1 MSASPRISVIVPTK
15 NRPNLLTEAVN
26 SVLSQSMPDFE
37 VIVIDDCSQPPADLA
52 QVSTIA
58 DTRLRIERLSM
69 SMGAAAAKNR
79 GVAMSR
85 APVLAFLDDDDL
97 YRPTYLEQ
105 ALRALECLPDVD
117 VVFMGV
123 EYFSNCTDLEV
134 PQHREVM
141 SSVLAASGAKKIED
155 DFYVFGD
162 SLLRGILLTG
172 LPHAFQRPVARR
184 GAFEAV
190 GGYRT
195 GFQWW
200 DNEWTI
206 RAVKAKLNIALLDK
220 GLYRQRIGP
229 QQLVSNDTG
238 LEHWEH
244 ALKVLSSILKDLLK
258 DDRDRP
264 LFRQAISETLFARA
278 RVHREAE
285 NWALAQ
291 GTFSPA
297 KRRGLSRGA

>member
-141 SSVLAASGAKKIED
+141 SSVSCGEWGQED
-155 DFYVFGD
+155 RGRF
-162 SLLRGILLTG
+162 LRFRR
-172 LPHAFQRPVARR
+172 LPTARHTADGTAPCISAARR
-184 GAFEAV
+184 A
-190 GGYRT
+190 
-195 GFQWW
+195 
-200 DNEWTI
+200 
-206 RAVKAKLNIALLDK
+206 
-220 GLYRQRIGP
+220 
-229 QQLVSNDTG
+229 
-238 LEHWEH
+238 
-244 ALKVLSSILKDLLK
+244 
-258 DDRDRP
+258 
-264 LFRQAISETLFARA
+264 ARCI
-278 RVHREAE
+278 
-285 NWALAQ
+285 
-291 GTFSPA
+291 
-297 KRRGLSRGA
+297 